1 METFCFP
8 LNFFKV
14 QNIKKNLNLLILYIL
29 FKYPRFYSN
38 MSCKVTVNFNGSSF
52 GVRFQ
57 PAWSVAQLKDEIAR
71 KRNVSS
77 RGIKIIFAGQE
88 LPDSLTLQVS

>member
-1 METFCFP
+1 
-8 LNFFKV
+8 
-14 QNIKKNLNLLILYIL
+14 
-29 FKYPRFYSN
+29 

-57 PAWSVAQLKDEIAR
+57 PSWSVAQLKDEIAR

-88 LPDSLTLQVS
+88 LPDSLTLQVGEIVMIMFNV